1 MFKKLAGIVFATFF
15 AFSVYAQNQPD
26 VFQWMNQVID
36 NPKLCNKKSI
46 EQYFTK
52 DVVFTFNGEIRA
64 KKRKALLKRFNKLL
78 KANVYKPFH
87 IKKQWKAP
95 QSHIKVVN
103 YQLTR
108 KAGKSGK
115 YDSFDIVAFLTF
127 DGGKI
132 KSWDAVAVPIKKIIK

>member
-1 MFKKLAGIVFATFF
+1 MLKKLTVFVFATFF
-15 AFSVYAQNQPD
+15 TYSAFAHSQPD
-26 VFQWMNQVID
+26 VFEWMNQVID

-46 EQYFTK
+46 KQYFTK
-52 DVVFTFNGEIRA
+52 DVVFKFNGEIRA
-64 KKRKALLKRFNKLL
+64 KKRKALLKRVSKLL
-78 KANVYKPFH
+78 KANAYKPVH
-87 IKKQWKAP
+87 IKKQWVAP

-108 KAGKSGK
+108 KAGSSGQ

-132 KSWDAVAVPIKKIIK
+132 KSWDAVAVPIKS